1 MQRQETVKPSV
12 RTVWVWDPLKQHKLT
27 SNLTKVNDLKTE
39 SMHRAKETE
48 LSFLLN
54 ERYSDRTI
62 THGKLETIGR
72 SDNFFRGVLVLD
84 PNGRS
89 KLLLQTNPSDLNSK
103 TSDNSGNLNYL
114 ATSLKLNDLG
124 VHGQNV
130 YAGVS
135 EDGRGYVGI
144 GYAKPSLV
152 TQPSSSVDYKSKLL
166 NREKFGS
173 SDRKQRGKT
182 ENILPLS
189 SNFKQVKGSTC
200 R

>member
-1 MQRQETVKPSV
+1 M
-12 RTVWVWDPLKQHKLT
+12 
-27 SNLTKVNDLKTE
+27 
-39 SMHRAKETE
+39 
-48 LSFLLN
+48 
-54 ERYSDRTI
+54 
-62 THGKLETIGR
+62 
-72 SDNFFRGVLVLD
+72 
-84 PNGRS
+84 
-89 KLLLQTNPSDLNSK
+89 
-103 TSDNSGNLNYL
+103 
-114 ATSLKLNDLG
+114 KLNDLG

-130 YAGVS
+130 YAGVG

-166 NREKFGS
+166 QGEKFGS